1 MVCIFICSWILTN
14 IQGKLI
20 LNSIL
25 VSYMFLETCPFPL
38 GCWICWHIIV
48 HSFLLWFFIF
58 LCYQLLCLFF
68 ISYFDYLCSF
78 FFLVSLDSCFSILCI
93 IYGYKCNSFFFFF
106 FFLTVSSWVNPF
118 IFIEPLYLYFVFC
131 HSLCFKLYFISKE
144 YWCPRFLAISV
155 CMKYLYPFT
164 YFNVCV
170 FPEISLL

>member
-106 FFLTVSSWVNPF
+106 FFLTVSSWVDPF
-118 IFIEPLYLYFVFC
+118 IFIEHLTLYFVIAFVLNSISSQRSIDAPAFLSFLFAWNIFI
-131 HSLCFKLYFISKE
+131 HSLVS
-144 YWCPRFLAISV
+144 
-155 CMKYLYPFT
+155 M
-164 YFNVCV
+164 CV
-170 FPEISLL
+170 FFLK